1 MSSEDL
7 HAPRSRLTAETLTHH
22 HAIVSLKEEIDAVDW
37 YRQRAEDCDDEA
49 LKSILLHN
57 MREEIEHSCM
67 ILEWLRRSVPEW
79 TEQMDAYLYSKASI
93 TEVEEAETGKSGSEP
108 RDETGTTGT
117 PTETAVESAHR
128 FTVGSLKDHGG

>member
-7 HAPRSRLTAETLTHH
+7 HAPKCRLTPQTLTHH
-22 HAIVSLKEEIDAVDW
+22 HAIVSLKEELDAVDW
-37 YRQRAEDCDDEA
+37 YRQRAEDCDDNS

-79 TEQMDAYLYSKASI
+79 TEQMDVYVYSKAPI
-93 TEVEEAETGKSGSEP
+93 TEVEEAETG
-108 RDETGTTGT
+108 ETGGGPPEETTAAGT
-117 PTETAVESAHR
+117 PAESAHR
-128 FTVGSLKDHGG
+128 FTVGSLKDDGGQ